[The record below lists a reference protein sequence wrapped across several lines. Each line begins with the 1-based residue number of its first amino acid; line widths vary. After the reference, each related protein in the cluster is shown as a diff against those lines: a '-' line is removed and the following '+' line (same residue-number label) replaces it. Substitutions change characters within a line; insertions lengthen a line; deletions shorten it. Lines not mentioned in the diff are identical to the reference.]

1 MLLVRWPGAGLPLS
15 FGGIQFKICMVLDY
29 KPEVFQRV
37 RNKQVHTFWSLFP
50 PSCQCWGAPCCSC
63 PASQLSPFPT
73 DVPNFDLV
81 GGSPSAGTAHR
92 MCAST
97 SARLQRWVQMKKQ
110 LCASYQKHWSVQRV
124 TELPATAFTGV
135 RGYCWGAGGA
145 LQRKNAEKVVKKN
158 PQQIINLIRSV
169 ANSKKNLDHILHS

>member
-15 FGGIQFKICMVLDY
+15 FGGSQFKICMVLDY

-73 DVPNFDLV
+73 DVPNFNLV

-92 MCAST
+92 MCA
-97 SARLQRWVQMKKQ
+97 RLLQGCRDGCRWRSNYVLPTKSIGVSRGWQSSQHQPSLGWGVIAEGLVVLCKEKMLKK
-110 LCASYQKHWSVQRV
+110 W
-124 TELPATAFTGV
+124 
-135 RGYCWGAGGA
+135 
-145 LQRKNAEKVVKKN
+145 
-158 PQQIINLIRSV
+158 
-169 ANSKKNLDHILHS
+169 